1 MEKVLLLALLAVSCF
16 GFQDFHTSYIQRFT
30 RAHKEPSKATYCEPY
45 LCSPKALIP
54 NQCVYPVDGNNYLQ
68 TCPSGSFC
76 PWALSSPFNASCV
89 QGSTALS
96 YGGLPGDAC
105 KSKADCQGLSV
116 CNQVTGV
123 CEGGKTGAF
132 CNDQPDCDVG
142 FNCHNVE
149 QAASCQPVNN
159 LGGTCGNY
167 LTMNL
172 CKNTLTCNYGKCI
185 NLFSLQDGTLVE
197 NDSAALACQSGFYEL
212 TQQPGQAVCKSAPK
226 SPKVA
231 MPISCSAGTMCKS
244 SDNKYQTPCQC
255 GFNSMGQG
263 YCPLFPGDD
272 LYQQYLTALKKY
284 MTYPGLNDCHYLDV
298 GMPTCSGV
306 PKPIYEEVEATATEV
321 EFYVAKFGNDRCV
334 KNIITSSYWY

>member
-16 GFQDFHTSYIQRFT
+16 GFGDFHSNYMQRFT
-30 RAHKEPSKATYCEPY
+30 RAHKGPSTATYCEPY
-45 LCSPKALIP
+45 LCSPKTLKT

-68 TCPSGSFC
+68 VCPSGSFC
-76 PWALSSPFNASCV
+76 PWALSSPFNTSCV
-89 QGSTALS
+89 QGSTAIG
-96 YGGLPGDAC
+96 YGGLPGDTC
-105 KSKADCQGLSV
+105 QSTADCQGLSV

-123 CEGGKTGAF
+123 CEGGKNGAF

-142 FNCHNVE
+142 FTCHNVE
-149 QAASCQPVNN
+149 QAATCQPVNS

-172 CKNTLTCNYGKCI
+172 CKNTLTCNNGQCI
-185 NLFSLQDGTLVE
+185 NLFSLQDGTLVD

-212 TQQPGQAVCKSAPK
+212 TQQPGQAVCKPAPK
-226 SPKVA
+226 SPNVA

-244 SDNKYQTPCQC
+244 RDNKYQIPCQC

-284 MTYPGLNDCHYLDV
+284 MTYSGLNNCHYLDV
-298 GMPTCSGV
+298 GMPSCLGV
-306 PKPIYEEVEATATEV
+306 PKPIYEEVEAAATEV
-321 EFYVAKFGNDRCV
+321 EFYVAKLGNDRCV